1 MESRKPKA
9 GECYRHFKGERYQ
22 VITVATHSETQEELV
37 IYEGLYGEHPVFA
50 RPLEMFTSKVDQKK
64 FPNVTQE
71 YRFELEE
78 DTAVED
84 ANEQSLVMQF
94 LDLYT
99 PTEKIDFLQAKKE
112 EITEE
117 FLGIV
122 AQSMDFVENEGSIED
137 RYHELIHYLRTLEK
151 YESGRL
157 R

>member
-1 MESRKPKA
+1 MEGRKPKT

-22 VITVATHSETQEELV
+22 VLTIATHTETKEELV

-50 RPLEMFTSKVDQKK
+50 RPLEMFVSKVDKNK

-78 DTAVED
+78 NTAVED
-84 ANEQSLVMQF
+84 TKEQSLVMQF

-99 PTEKIDFLQAKKE
+99 PTEKINFLQAKKE
-112 EITEE
+112 EMTEE
-117 FLGIV
+117 FLGI
-122 AQSMDFVENEGSIED
+122 ASQSLDFVENEGSVED
-137 RYHELIHYLRTLEK
+137 RYNELLHYLRTLEK

>member
-1 MESRKPKA
+1 MEGRKPKT

-22 VITVATHSETQEELV
+22 VLTIATHTETKEELV

-50 RPLEMFTSKVDQKK
+50 RPLEMFVSKVDKNK

-78 DTAVED
+78 NTAVED
-84 ANEQSLVMQF
+84 TKEQSLVMQF

-99 PTEKIDFLQAKKE
+99 PTEKINFLQAKKE

-117 FLGIV
+117 FLGIA
-122 AQSMDFVENEGSIED
+122 AQSLDFVENEGSVEE
-137 RYHELIHYLRTLEK
+137 RYGELIHYLRTLEK

>member
-1 MESRKPKA
+1 MEGRRPKT

-22 VITVATHSETQEELV
+22 VLTVATHTETQEELV
-37 IYEGLYGEHPVFA
+37 IYEGLYGDHPVFA
-50 RPLEMFTSKVDQKK
+50 RPLEMFTSRIDKNK

-78 DTAVED
+78 NTAVED
-84 ANEQSLVMQF
+84 TKEQSLVMQF

-99 PTEKIDFLQAKKE
+99 PTEKINFLQAKKE

-117 FLGIV
+117 FLGIA
-122 AQSMDFVENEGSIED
+122 AQSLDFVENEGSVEE
-137 RYHELIHYLRTLEK
+137 RYGELIHYLRTLEK